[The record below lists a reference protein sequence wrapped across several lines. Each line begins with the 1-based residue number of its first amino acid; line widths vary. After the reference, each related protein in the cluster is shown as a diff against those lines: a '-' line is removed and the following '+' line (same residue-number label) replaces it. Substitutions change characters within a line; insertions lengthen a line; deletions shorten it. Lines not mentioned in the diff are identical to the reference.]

1 MGRGRLGRL
10 VLVRAMVN
18 EGARVHWDFMSIDGT
33 KVHTADIIYTPL
45 YSNNYPWVQLR
56 HELIANH
63 GVIIFLSPCKN
74 AKSLR
79 SGGEQSWLLTRGDS
93 LLCSNDQTNVQ
104 NLETARLRDSSNG
117 QVSVSFLTIDLVIS
131 PIICPCLQQHDR

>member
-63 GVIIFLSPCKN
+63 GVINHTAAEVFDM
-74 AKSLR
+74 AY
-79 SGGEQSWLLTRGDS
+79 
-93 LLCSNDQTNVQ
+93 QTWERDRPKW
-104 NLETARLRDSSNG
+104 ETDLLRDTVLN
-117 QVSVSFLTIDLVIS
+117 FDNL
-131 PIICPCLQQHDR
+131 H